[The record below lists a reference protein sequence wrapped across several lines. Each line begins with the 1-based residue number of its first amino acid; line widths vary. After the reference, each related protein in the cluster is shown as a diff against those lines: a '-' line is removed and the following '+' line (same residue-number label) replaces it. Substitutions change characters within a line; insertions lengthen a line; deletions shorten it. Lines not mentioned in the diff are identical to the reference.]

1 MLIPTSGVRKFF
13 QDRVIHNSEARDIAW
28 YGTDGK
34 ELDQDAW
41 ENTGWMRTL
50 GMMLNGAT
58 LGIKDAMGNYVKDC
72 SFLLLLNA
80 HDGEVT
86 FILPPPPDGSKW
98 FEIVDTNQV
107 DPFVEGAARENFSL
121 DGRSLVLLIEKEG
134 PPAPPENL
142 SAPDTSSG
150 DEAPPKPAKA
160 PQETP
165 CTLSLKIMKARSIYS
180 ARKACMGSIF
190 VARLAGSHA
199 AMIVITEMAT
209 IAMETTTGSSGLNS

>member
-1 MLIPTSGVRKFF
+1 LLAFTARLIELRKSHPNLRRKKFF

-34 ELDQDAW
+34 ELDQEAW
-41 ENTGWMRTL
+41 GNIGWMRTM
-50 GMMLNGAT
+50 GMMLNGST

-86 FILPPPPDGSKW
+86 FILPPLPDGGKW

-121 DGRSLVLLIEKEG
+121 DARSLVLLMEKDE
-134 PPAPPENL
+134 PPPPEVPEE
-142 SAPDTSSG
+142 SATESAD
-150 DEAPPKPAKA
+150 KPAKA
-160 PQETP
+160 AKKGRGGGPAKKT
-165 CTLSLKIMKARSIYS
+165 
-180 ARKACMGSIF
+180 
-190 VARLAGSHA
+190 A
-199 AMIVITEMAT
+199 APAKMF
-209 IAMETTTGSSGLNS
+209 